1 MVCMKHSHNNN
12 NTTACHANLST
23 GTTLVGDT
31 APFLH
36 HGTMPLLLNENE
48 VIRLLRIPEL
58 SKASDYRNVIENLKR
73 IHGLPCIHIC
83 KKPLYPLEAVQ
94 QWLLD
99 KVENEQKK
107 I

>member
-1 MVCMKHSHNNN
+1 MKHSHNND
-12 NTTACHANLST
+12 NTRACHTNPST
-23 GTTLVGDT
+23 GAGFANDA
-31 APFLH
+31 APVFN
-36 HGTMPLLLNENE
+36 HGTMPLLLTEDE
-48 VIRLLRIPEL
+48 VIKLLRIPEL
-58 SKASDYRNVIENLKR
+58 SNASDYRNVIENLKR